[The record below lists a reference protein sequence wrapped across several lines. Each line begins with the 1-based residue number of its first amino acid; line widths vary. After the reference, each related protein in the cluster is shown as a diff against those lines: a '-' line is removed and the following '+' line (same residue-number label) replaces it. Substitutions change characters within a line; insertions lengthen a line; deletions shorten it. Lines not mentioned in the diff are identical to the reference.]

1 MLDTLMA
8 LWNRGYGGRG
18 ILVSIAFFIICISI
32 SLLLVTVEGSWLS
45 WLHQPQRPDAAR
57 AISGT
62 ASPTATATSQT
73 SGIQPVPSD
82 TVTIYAPTVTPT
94 ATGPCIVQHST
105 AHNAPTGLVDT
116 FNHKN
121 GNGKDPGKPTPPALR
136 STPTAVISPTPVIR
150 TTPTVGITPTTSP
163 SPSPSPTV
171 SPTVSPSPTVTV
183 TATATPGGTP
193 TPSPTATGTPNTNQT
208 PTPTITITPTAVAT
222 STTTPGTTPTAA
234 TSPTATATNTS
245 QLQGN
250 TSLNH
255 KSGGPLPGQGNSG
268 TDTNAHCS
276 NSSTGDSVGNVE
288 DTSALA
294 ILERNLWLIFGGSI
308 FGTILFYI
316 SAYLFMRK
324 RGVSR

>member
-82 TVTIYAPTVTPT
+82 TVTIYSPTVTPT
-94 ATGPCIVQHST
+94 AATGPCIVQHYV
-105 AHNAPTGLVDT
+105 AHNTPTALVST
-116 FNHKN
+116 INHKSDN
-121 GNGKDPGKPTPPALR
+121 GNDPGKPTTTPVPVKQV
-136 STPTAVISPTPVIR
+136 TPTAGV
-150 TTPTVGITPTTSP
+150 TPTTVSSP

-183 TATATPGGTP
+183 TVTTPPGST
-193 TPSPTATGTPNTNQT
+193 TT
-208 PTPTITITPTAVAT
+208 PTPTSTGTPITDQTPEPTVTTTPGATPSATAT
-222 STTTPGTTPTAA
+222 STQTPGTTPTAA

-268 TDTNAHCS
+268 TDTNTHCS